1 MSGWFTPAN
10 LRKVFLG
17 LLGLGAL
24 RAVNSLTMFFA
35 LSDSSIFS
43 ITVPELLKNLL
54 LGFSPAALS
63 YILYRFAKS
72 KYGEE
77 PEEEKKPEPENENL
91 IPDEKLIKI
100 CNRGVWVFYILAMA
114 GVLIFYKLKS

>member
-1 MSGWFTPAN
+1 MFKPTN
-10 LRKVFLG
+10 LRKAFFG

-24 RAVNSLTMFFA
+24 RAIHSLTMFFA

-63 YILYRFAKS
+63 YILYWFAKR

-77 PEEEKKPEPENENL
+77 PAEEKKAEPEDENL
-91 IPDEKLIKI
+91 IPEEKLKKI
-100 CNRGVWVFYILAMA
+100 IYIIVFGAAILM
-114 GVLIFYKLKS
+114 LLWSIFFRN

>member
-1 MSGWFTPAN
+1 MSGWFTPAH
-10 LRKVFLG
+10 LRKAFFG

-35 LSDSSIFS
+35 MSDSSIFAVS
-43 ITVPELLKNLL
+43 VPQMLKNVLL
-54 LGFSPAALS
+54 SFAPAIVT

-77 PEEEKKPEPENENL
+77 PEEEKEPEPEDENL
-91 IPDEKLIKI
+91 IPEEKLKKI
-100 CNRGVWVFYILAMA
+100 IYIIVFGVAILM
-114 GVLIFYKLKS
+114 LLRSIFS

>member
-1 MSGWFTPAN
+1 MSGWFTPAH
-10 LRKVFLG
+10 LRKAFFG

-24 RAVNSLTMFFA
+24 RAVDSLSMFFA
-35 LSDSSIFS
+35 LSDSSIFAVS
-43 ITVPELLKNLL
+43 VPQLLKNVLL
-54 LGFSPAALS
+54 SFAPAIVT
-63 YILYRFAKS
+63 YILYRFAKR